1 METAA
6 LLFLLLSAAVCT
18 SALAGHYER
27 ALNLTGHMNWSAAQ
41 QLCRETYTDLVTV
54 QSEEELNKVANV
66 TTDEFLLWIGLRYRN
81 DPKWSN
87 GDNVTYRN
95 DTPEIGQKKPYC
107 ISMSAGGLWESV
119 NCTESKPFMCY
130 KEGDSDQKYSLIKK
144 PRSWCDAQR
153 YCRSHYTDLV
163 SIKDE
168 MQNGAVIQAAGPQDS
183 FWIGLMHT
191 DREWS
196 DGTCVTEWESGLG
209 IGAESCVYVNKWD
222 AKINPRSC
230 EQPAAG
236 ICYKDQIHLI
246 REKLSWTDARDHC
259 IHHYEGML
267 RIESPEDQL
276 LVQAELEKRGATGH
290 VWLGLRQNCYF
301 GFWIWANGLSV
312 GWSNWEGGSQPQ
324 QRLSHICG
332 AMATSGPGK
341 FKWSDQNCFLKN
353 YFLCEGRKRK

>member
-1 METAA
+1 
-6 LLFLLLSAAVCT
+6 
-18 SALAGHYER
+18 
-27 ALNLTGHMNWSAAQ
+27 
-41 QLCRETYTDLVTV
+41 
-54 QSEEELNKVANV
+54 
-66 TTDEFLLWIGLRYRN
+66 
-81 DPKWSN
+81 
-87 GDNVTYRN
+87 
-95 DTPEIGQKKPYC
+95 
-107 ISMSAGGLWESV
+107 MSAGGMWESV
-119 NCTESKPFMCY
+119 NCTDRKPFMCY
-130 KEGDSDQKYSLIKK
+130 KEGGSGQKYSLIKE

-168 MQNGAVIQAAGPQDS
+168 TQHGEVNQAAGPEGS

-222 AKINPRSC
+222 TKINT
-230 EQPAAG
+230 EQCDLNREG

-246 REKLSWTDARDHC
+246 REKKSWEDALDYC
-259 IHHYEGML
+259 INHYEGML

-290 VWLGLRQNCYF
+290 VWLGLRQSRFF

-324 QRLSHICG
+324 QPLSHICG
-332 AMATSGPGK
+332 AIATSGPGK
-341 FKWSDQNCFLKN
+341 FKWSDQDCFLKN